1 MNEQYADIFERF
13 KNSFN
18 LAANG
23 YEDPI
28 TLEDNDIGFS
38 AKKEIEIK
46 FKNKLKITD
55 NKKYLTLIHV
65 LVKDIKK
72 PKAPISL
79 TFDFVMKEQNEY
91 VLGYAYIQNY
101 FRPLNIF
108 SVDEYFYEPENN
120 IFYKK
125 NKEITAEKILIN
137 LYDLQMKPLKFFKGF
152 ILRCKILLF
161 KFISF
166 LFHVIHKLL
175 KYLLFII
182 SGEIFIYNYLEE
194 LVTDRKKNFNENKI
208 NENSDIKSK
217 KIKIFDYEAN
227 IWSIFVFCTF
237 HLAAFSILYFFKIMP
252 NFIKII
258 LKYNFLTIIYVLFAL
273 AVFDK
278 LLPHLLKILIKFSSK
293 NEFSFK
299 YKKMKI

>member
-1 MNEQYADIFERF
+1 MNEQFAEIFERF

-18 LAANG
+18 LSSNG

-38 AKKEIEIK
+38 AKKDIEIK
-46 FKNKLKITD
+46 FNKKLKITE
-55 NKKYLTLIHV
+55 NKKYLTLIQV
-65 LVKDIKK
+65 LVRDLKK
-72 PKAPISL
+72 SKAPISL
-79 TFDFVMKEQNEY
+79 SFDFVMKEQNEY
-91 VLGYAYIQNY
+91 VLGYSYIKNY
-101 FRPLNIF
+101 FRPLNID
-108 SVDEYFYEPENN
+108 SVDEYFYEPEKN

-125 NKEITAEKILIN
+125 DKEIAADKILKN

-152 ILRCKILLF
+152 KLRSKILLF

-166 LFHVIHKLL
+166 MFYVIHNFLKFLL
-175 KYLLFII
+175 LVI
-182 SGEIFIYNYLEE
+182 SGEIFIYDYLEE
-194 LVTDRKKNFNENKI
+194 LVTVNMKNFQQKKLI
-208 NENSDIKSK
+208 ENSEMKSK

-237 HLAAFSILYFFKIMP
+237 HLLAFFILYFFKIMP
-252 NFIKII
+252 NFIKIL

-278 LLPHLLKILIKFSSK
+278 LLPLLLKFLIKFSSK
-293 NEFSFK
+293 NEFDFK
-299 YKKMKI
+299 YIKLKI